1 MPTST
6 KRKQGAVQAVGA
18 AAAEPSSKK
27 SKTTTTTGGSAPSFA
42 GSWDKLKPILTPWI
56 LETIHTT
63 FGFTNL
69 TPVQASLIP
78 LAISK
83 NKDFLVEAVTGS
95 GKTLSYVV
103 PILERLV
110 AKEAEMAR
118 ERGSAGQGGTGVK
131 GLRRNEV
138 FALVVVPTRELAV
151 QVHAVFELFFQGLRT
166 YVADQKAMN
175 NTPATKGTTDD
186 DGTTETEQQQA
197 AATPE
202 TIIVEEI
209 YPSPL
214 LLVSGQT
221 TTSKSTTALPA
232 PSPIIIGTPGRVAS
246 YLSTSLSTSSSSSTS
261 AFARARK
268 HLSLTPFSLLILDEA
283 DSLLSS
289 PDHLRNML
297 TIWQTVPRQ
306 RRNWLFSATMMD
318 VLSERTNGLLGQTG
332 LERAGLKNLT
342 RVVVK
347 VETKVKGRE
356 QDQNGND
363 AAATTAAAVPAEVK
377 QRRTPVSLQ
386 NTYIL
391 CHAAE
396 KTLQLVRAMG
406 TETTGENGYSKFIVY
421 FSTCAAVDYF
431 YRILRRLPELSHFHF
446 SSLHGHLPPPIRTST
461 LSTFTTHS
469 STPLRPS
476 VLLCTDVAARGLDL
490 PDVDVVVQYDA
501 PMDPKVFSHR
511 AGRAARMGRQ
521 GKGIVLLTKGSEE
534 GYIEFLA
541 LRKIPLRKQAYI
553 GPTEDQ
559 AENDGGESSTAG
571 EKASYAVDPAADALQ
586 LAIQNI
592 VLEDRDLAD
601 KAAKAFVSAV
611 RAYSKHEASYIF
623 RLRDLDVFGMG
634 KSFGLLRLPRMP
646 EIRDWKER
654 VAKARE
660 RQEKGKAGEDDERLV
675 SSSWQDRDMNWDEFA
690 YVSKTREAQ
699 RLAELK
705 EAESKKDEIA
715 AEREQAAKVR
725 REMAEKRVAWSVKKD
740 RKDRKDVRREK
751 KDRKKDW
758 EAKEAKRSEAEAAA
772 GPTSDKPTA
781 QGSAAVTSDGD
792 GDDDMDEYRDVKKSK
807 KEHSGGNMIQSDMF
821 DDLS

>member
-1 MPTST
+1 MVTST
-6 KRKQGAVQAVGA
+6 KRKQEQIQAVA
-18 AAAEPSSKK
+18 AAVIEPSSKK
-27 SKTTTTTGGSAPSFA
+27 PKTTGSAPSFA

-110 AKEAEMAR
+110 AKEAEMAK
-118 ERGSAGQGGTGVK
+118 ERGSAGSQGGTGVK

-175 NTPATKGTTDD
+175 SHGKEETTDD
-186 DGTTETEQQQA
+186 ATQQEQQPLE
-197 AATPE
+197 T
-202 TIIVEEI
+202 TIIEEI

-289 PDHLRNML
+289 PDHLRNMH

-356 QDQNGND
+356 QEGNEP
-363 AAATTAAAVPAEVK
+363 AAPAEVK

-396 KTLQLVRAMG
+396 KTLQLVRALC
-406 TETTGENGYSKFIVY
+406 TETTNNEHSKFIVY

-461 LSTFTTHS
+461 LSTFTSHT

-553 GPTEDQ
+553 GPEAEDQ
-559 AENDGGESSTAG
+559 VDNEGGESSTAA
-571 EKASYAVDPAADALQ
+571 EKSPFAVDPAADAMQ

-646 EIRDWKER
+646 EIRDWKDR

-660 RQEKGKAGEDDERLV
+660 RQEKGKAGDDDERLI
-675 SSSWQDRDMNWDEFA
+675 SSTWQDRDMNWDEFA

-715 AEREQAAKVR
+715 AEREQAAKAR

-758 EAKEAKRSEAEAAA
+758 EAKEAKRLEVEAGEH
-772 GPTSDKPTA
+772 TLDKPTA
-781 QGSAAVTSDGD
+781 QSSATVASD
-792 GDDDMDEYRDVKKSK
+792 GDDDDEMDEYREAKKSK
-807 KEHSGGNMIQSDMF
+807 KEHTGGNMIQSDMF

>member
-1 MPTST
+1 MTESPAN
-6 KRKQGAVQAVGA
+6 KRKQQDPV
-18 AAAEPSSKK
+18 AEEQSNKK
-27 SKTTTTTGGSAPSFA
+27 VKRTSAAPSFA

-56 LETIHTT
+56 LDTIHTT
-63 FGFTNL
+63 FGFNNL

-78 LAISK
+78 LAITK

-110 AKEAEMAR
+110 AKEAELAR
-118 ERGSAGQGGTGVK
+118 ERNGATTGVK

-166 YVADQKAMN
+166 YVADQKAMA
-175 NTPATKGTTDD
+175 ATSSSCAGETD
-186 DGTTETEQQQA
+186 EQQHSIPAEQD
-197 AATPE
+197 PSE
-202 TIIVEEI
+202 TVVIEEI

-221 TTSKSTTALPA
+221 STSKSTTALPS

-268 HLSLTPFSLLILDEA
+268 HLSLAPFSLLILDEA

-289 PDHLRNML
+289 PDHLRNMH
-297 TIWQTVPRQ
+297 TIWQTLPRQ

-347 VETKVKGRE
+347 VETKVKGKGKGT
-356 QDQNGND
+356 QDGSGD
-363 AAATTAAAVPAEVK
+363 AMPSAELK

-391 CHAAE
+391 CDAAE
-396 KTLQLVRAMG
+396 KTLQLVRALR
-406 TETTGENGYSKFIVY
+406 TETIDSGYSKFIVY

-431 YRILRRLPELSHFHF
+431 YRVLRRLPEISHFHF

-461 LSTFTTHS
+461 LSTFTEHI

-490 PDVDVVVQYDA
+490 PDVDVVIQYD
-501 PMDPKVFSHR
+501 PPTDPKVFSHR

-534 GYIEFLA
+534 GYVEFLA
-541 LRKIPLRKQAYI
+541 LRKIPLRKQAYLEAVDMVK
-553 GPTEDQ
+553 TESP
-559 AENDGGESSTAG
+559 ESSTAVTG
-571 EKASYAVDPAADALQ
+571 EKAPFAVDPCAETLQ

-623 RLRDLDVFGMG
+623 RLKELDVFGMG

-646 EIRDWKER
+646 EIRDWKDR

-660 RQEKGKAGEDDERLV
+660 RREKGKGSEDDESLLM
-675 SSSWQDRDMNWDEFA
+675 SSWQDRDMNWDEFA

-705 EAESKKDEIA
+705 ELESKKDEIA
-715 AEREQAAKVR
+715 AERERAAKER

-740 RKDRKDVRREK
+740 RKDRKDERREK

-758 EAKEAKRSEAEAAA
+758 EAKEAKRLEAEAAA
-772 GPTSDKPTA
+772 AASHKPTV
-781 QGSAAVTSDGD
+781 QGSAPAVSE
-792 GDDDMDEYRDVKKSK
+792 GDDDDDMEDEYREAKRSK
-807 KEHSGGNMIQSDMF
+807 KENNGGNMVQSDMF